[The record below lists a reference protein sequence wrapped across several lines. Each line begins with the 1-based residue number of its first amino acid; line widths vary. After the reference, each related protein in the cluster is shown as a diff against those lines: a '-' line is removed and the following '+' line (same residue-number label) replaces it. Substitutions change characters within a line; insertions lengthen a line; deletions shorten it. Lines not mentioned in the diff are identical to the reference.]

1 MKKRNPFH
9 KRLLSTAEC
18 TRHYRRCLFSILV
31 FGVFLSSCLGRSNEV
46 VAPTMMPASTE
57 FTFEQYEVKTGIA
70 KHQTV
75 LTGFLLGG
83 DLAELAVVNIGENG
97 NRHLHIYT
105 FSEGAWVSEL
115 DVTLHPEVLFV
126 DVANIGGRDRLI
138 TYEHGRLNW
147 FDPESVTEHTLVTV
161 TSMIVPPDGNT
172 PHVDITR
179 DVNGDARDDLVMPD
193 TDGFW
198 VFIQTTDGVFADPV
212 KLGSPTEVDRIYDRG
227 DEYQYAPWNQSRIHE
242 MDYNRDGRVDLAF
255 WNGDHF
261 VVHQQDKHG
270 LFTSVATTFTT
281 DVVFDTDDLA
291 SLAAPHGVRGRRKDH
306 QPPGALTGK
315 VLHALKDMNG
325 DGIAD
330 LGVFSLKGGSLWRMH
345 SAYEVHFGAP
355 VPDGGILFTQDVGAA
370 LQVDGIPFG
379 MAQSDFNGDKKIDMM
394 FTTIKP
400 RIFKAIGMIIG
411 AVLTGSVSLDLECY
425 RMEGD
430 IYPNTPNVTGKIKSY
445 PADKTNGRTTFS
457 SVLIADV
464 NGDRRSDLLVQQGP
478 KELRIFMGVSGPELF
493 ARKPRKVAVTMPN
506 DEKHTWL
513 ADFNKDDKQDL
524 LMYHPS
530 TTESNRV
537 TLLIAR

>member
-147 FDPESVTEHTLVTV
+147 FDPESGTEHTLVTV
-161 TSMIVPPDGNT
+161 TSMIVPPDGNI

-193 TDGFW
+193 VDGFW

-242 MDYNRDGRVDLAF
+242 IDYNRDGRNDLAF

-281 DVVFDTDDLA
+281 GVVFDSDDLA
-291 SLAAPHGVRGRRKDH
+291 SLAAPHGVRRRRKDH

-345 SAYEVHFGAP
+345 SAYEVHFGTP

-379 MAQSDFNGDKKIDMM
+379 MAQSDFNGDEKIDMM

-530 TTESNRV
+530 TTESNRA

>member
-9 KRLLSTAEC
+9 KRLLSAA
-18 TRHYRRCLFSILV
+18 RRSLFSTLV
-31 FGVFLSSCLGRSNEV
+31 FGVFLSSCSGRSNEV
-46 VAPTMMPASTE
+46 IAPTMMPASTE

-83 DLAELAVVNIGENG
+83 NLAELAVVNIDEN
-97 NRHLHIYT
+97 NDRHLHIYAFGNNT
-105 FSEGAWVSEL
+105 W
-115 DVTLHPEVLFV
+115 TLRLNTMLRPEVLFV
-126 DVANIGGRDRLI
+126 DVVNIGGRDRLI
-138 TYEHGRLNW
+138 TYKHGRLNW
-147 FDPESVTEHTLVTV
+147 LDPESATEHTLVTV
-161 TSMIVPPDGNT
+161 TSMIVPPDGNI

-530 TTESNRV
+530 TTESNRA

>member
-1 MKKRNPFH
+1 
-9 KRLLSTAEC
+9 
-18 TRHYRRCLFSILV
+18 
-31 FGVFLSSCLGRSNEV
+31 
-46 VAPTMMPASTE
+46 
-57 FTFEQYEVKTGIA
+57 
-70 KHQTV
+70 
-75 LTGFLLGG
+75 
-83 DLAELAVVNIGENG
+83 
-97 NRHLHIYT
+97 
-105 FSEGAWVSEL
+105 
-115 DVTLHPEVLFV
+115 
-126 DVANIGGRDRLI
+126 
-138 TYEHGRLNW
+138 
-147 FDPESVTEHTLVTV
+147 
-161 TSMIVPPDGNT
+161 
-172 PHVDITR
+172 
-179 DVNGDARDDLVMPD
+179 
-193 TDGFW
+193 
-198 VFIQTTDGVFADPV
+198 
-212 KLGSPTEVDRIYDRG
+212 
-227 DEYQYAPWNQSRIHE
+227 
-242 MDYNRDGRVDLAF
+242 
-255 WNGDHF
+255 
-261 VVHQQDKHG
+261 
-270 LFTSVATTFTT
+270 
-281 DVVFDTDDLA
+281 
-291 SLAAPHGVRGRRKDH
+291 
-306 QPPGALTGK
+306 
-315 VLHALKDMNG
+315 
-325 DGIAD
+325 
-330 LGVFSLKGGSLWRMH
+330 MH
-345 SAYEVHFGAP
+345 SAYEVHFGTP

-379 MAQSDFNGDKKIDMM
+379 MAQSDFNGDEKIDMM

-530 TTESNRV
+530 TTESNRA

>member
-31 FGVFLSSCLGRSNEV
+31 FGVFLSSCLGRPNEV

-138 TYEHGRLNW
+138 TYKHGRLNW

-161 TSMIVPPDGNT
+161 TSMIVPPDGNI

-179 DVNGDARDDLVMPD
+179 DVNGDAHDDLVMPD
-193 TDGFW
+193 VDGFW
-198 VFIQTTDGVFADPV
+198 VFIQTTDGAFANPV

-242 MDYNRDGRVDLAF
+242 IDYNRDGRNDLAF

-281 DVVFDTDDLA
+281 GVVFDSDDLA
-291 SLAAPHGVRGRRKDH
+291 SLAAPHGVRRRRKDH

-325 DGIAD
+325 DGITD
-330 LGVFSLKGGSLWRMH
+330 LGVFVLKGGSLWRMH

-355 VPDGGILFTQDVGAA
+355 APDGGILFTQDVGAA

-379 MAQSDFNGDKKIDMM
+379 MAQSDFNGDEKIDMM

-430 IYPNTPNVTGKIKSY
+430 IYPNNPNVTGKIKSY